1 MTTDTRQHI
10 LETALGLFETKGYAA
25 TTMRAIATE
34 AGVSPSNAYYWFRS
48 KDDLVQE
55 FYLRIQIEHTRLA
68 QGPLDAGGPLAER
81 LRAVEHL
88 GLDTMA
94 AYHSF
99 GSAFLTTAIDPRSA
113 ASPFSPESGRARE
126 ASMAIYR
133 DVVAGAV
140 PAVPKKLAAVL
151 PELLWVCHLGVTLFW
166 VTDTSPG
173 QQRTRQLVDRA
184 ASLLGAMVKVARLPG
199 AAGVVDQVAGLL
211 AVVVPDGIP
220 LDQEVRR

>member
-1 MTTDTRQHI
+1 MSADTRQHI
-10 LETALGLFETKGYAA
+10 LETALRLFETQGYAG
-25 TTMRAIATE
+25 TTMRAIAAE
-34 AGVSPSNAYYWFRS
+34 AGVAPSNAYYWFRS

-55 FYLRIQIEHTRLA
+55 FYLRIQSEHARLA
-68 QGPLDAGGPLAER
+68 REPLDAGGTLAER

-94 AYHSF
+94 PYHCF
-99 GSAFLTTAIDPRSA
+99 GSTFLTTAIDPRAA

-126 ASMAIYR
+126 ASTAIYR
-133 DVVAGAV
+133 EVVAGAV

-173 QQRTRQLVDRA
+173 QGRTRELVDRA
-184 ASLLGAMVKVARLPG
+184 AALLGAMVKVARLPG
-199 AAGVVDQVAGLL
+199 AAGVVEQVGGLL
-211 AVVVPDGIP
+211 AVVVPRDRETAP
-220 LDQEVRR
+220 

>member
-1 MTTDTRQHI
+1 MTSDTRQHI
-10 LETALGLFETKGYAA
+10 LETALKLFETQGYAE

-34 AGVSPSNAYYWFRS
+34 AGLAPSNAYYWFRS

-55 FYLRIQIEHTRLA
+55 FYLRIQAAHARSA
-68 QGPLDAGGPLAER
+68 HGPLAAGGTLVDR

-94 AYHSF
+94 PYHSF
-99 GSAFLTTAIDPRSA
+99 GTAFLTTAIDPRA
-113 ASPFSPESGRARE
+113 AVSPFSPESGEARE
-126 ASMAIYR
+126 ASLSIYR
-133 DVVAGAV
+133 EVVAGAV

-151 PELLWVCHLGVTLFW
+151 PDLLWVCHLGVTLFW

-173 QQRTRQLVDRA
+173 QQRTRELVDRA
-184 ASLLGAMVKVARLPG
+184 ATLVGAMVKVARLPG

-211 AVVVPDGIP
+211 DVVLPRTGEA
-220 LDQEVRR
+220 QG

>member
-1 MTTDTRQHI
+1 MTTETRQHI

-55 FYLRIQIEHTRLA
+55 FYLRIQTEHARRA
-68 QGPLDAGGPLAER
+68 QGPLAAGGSLAER

-99 GSAFLTTAIDPRSA
+99 GSAFLTTAIDPRA
-113 ASPFSPESGRARE
+113 TVSPFSPESGRARA

-140 PAVPKKLAAVL
+140 PAVPKKLATVL
-151 PELLWVCHLGVTLFW
+151 PELLWVSHLGVTLFW
-166 VTDTSPG
+166 VTDTSPD
-173 QQRTRQLVDRA
+173 QQRTRELVDRA
-184 ASLLGAMVKVARLPG
+184 ATLLGAMVKVARLPG
-199 AAGVVDQVAGLL
+199 AAGVVDQLAGLL
-211 AVVVPDGIP
+211 AVVVP
-220 LDQEVRR
+220 R